1 LGENEKMAKRIVS
14 VDVFRGMTIALMI
27 LVNNAG
33 DWGHI
38 YKPFEHAEWF
48 GVTPTDWVFPFFLFI
63 VGTAIVLAYHKRDTR
78 NWKTYKRIFTRTLK
92 LLLLGWF
99 LAGFKIK
106 YPFFTPLDQLRI
118 PGVLVR
124 IGIVFFFG
132 ALIYLL
138 YKYIAQRFGT
148 GWAVAY
154 LTLLTAGIL
163 VGYWYIMIGKYQLQG
178 IPTSELIETRL
189 SPESNLV
196 SEVDKKILGTN
207 HMWRW
212 GDVNGDGIPDYDP
225 EGLLSTLP
233 SLASVLLGM
242 FLGLILVHVQ
252 SPGKRIFWMIV
263 LGAALV
269 ALAFAWEP
277 YFPFSKKLWTSSYT
291 LYMAGLS
298 FLFFALI
305 YFLSEYVPWKAW
317 MIPFIA
323 FGMNAIAIYVLN
335 GIIAKSFYQIHIDG
349 TNLHTWIYQHTWER
363 WLSPPEAASLAYA
376 LSVVLFYTFVA
387 MYLYKKKIFIK
398 V

>member
-1 LGENEKMAKRIVS
+1 MAKRIVS

-38 YKPFEHAEWF
+38 YRPFEHAEWF

-63 VGTAIVLAYHKRDTR
+63 VGTSIVLAYHRRDTR
-78 NWKTYKRIFTRTLK
+78 NRKTYKRIFTRTLK

-99 LAGFKIK
+99 LAGFKIR
-106 YPFFTPLDQLRI
+106 YPFFVSLDRLRI

-124 IGIVFFFG
+124 IAVVFFFG
-132 ALIYLL
+132 ALLYLL
-138 YKYIAQRFGT
+138 YKYIERKAGRF
-148 GWAVAY
+148 WAAGY
-154 LTLLTAGIL
+154 LVFLTASIL
-163 VGYWYIMIGKYQLQG
+163 LGYWYMMIGKYQLQG

-189 SPESNLV
+189 SPENNLV

-242 FLGLILVHVQ
+242 FLGLILVYVK
-252 SPGKRIFWMIV
+252 SPGRRILWMLL
-263 LGAALV
+263 LGGLLVIAAFL
-269 ALAFAWEP
+269 WEP
-277 YFPFSKKLWTSSYT
+277 YFPFSKKLWTSSYA

-298 FLFFALI
+298 FLFFAVI
-305 YFLSEYVPWKAW
+305 YFLSEFLPWKGW
-317 MIPFIA
+317 MLPFVA

-335 GIIAKSFYQIHIDG
+335 GFIAKSFYQIKIGG
-349 TNLHTWIYQHTWER
+349 THLHNWIFRHTWGQWI
-363 WLSPPEAASLAYA
+363 SVPEAASLAYA
-376 LSVVLFYTFVA
+376 FSVVLFYTLVA
-387 MYLYKKKIFIK
+387 LYLYRKKIFIK